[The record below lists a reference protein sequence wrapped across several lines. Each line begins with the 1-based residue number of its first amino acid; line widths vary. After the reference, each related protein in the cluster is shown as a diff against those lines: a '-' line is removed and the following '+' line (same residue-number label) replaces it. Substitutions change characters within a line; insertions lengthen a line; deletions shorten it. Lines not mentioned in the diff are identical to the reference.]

1 MRRLTILECISPDGG
16 IQAPGGPVR
25 TGAYA

>member
-1 MRRLTILECISPDGG
+1 MRKLTILEYISLDGV

-25 TGAYA
+25 TGAYT

>member
-1 MRRLTILECISPDGG
+1 MRRLTILEYISPDGG

-25 TGAYA
+25 TGTCT